1 MRVISTPFAV
11 RQSMESFV
19 TLTFLAL
26 VLCAV
31 GEITYI
37 EVRLPLPGERA
48 LPGTPWPAPQSWKT
62 SHFQLTLDPETFS
75 LTSNAESCDV
85 VARALDRYR
94 NLIFI
99 KPEPTCKEES
109 RPFLPGLRV
118 EVEKF
123 EKEHCRYPRHKD
135 DESYTLHVGETG
147 EALLNSST
155 VWGALRG
162 IETFSQLVYQEE
174 ETRKYLINATQI
186 EDFPRFAFRALLIDS
201 ARHFQP
207 LKVLKQ
213 NLDAMAYNKFNV
225 FHWHLVDDQS
235 WPLEMTTYP
244 NLTKSAYSPRLVY
257 SKADVQDI
265 IEYARLRGI
274 RVIPEVDTPGH
285 TQALGKVFPD
295 VLTACYGN
303 GTRGTP
309 NYPEF
314 AAFEMLNPTQDYTY
328 DLMKD
333 ILKEVAESFK
343 DEYIHLGMDE
353 VYYACWNSSP
363 EIKAFMQEKG
373 FDAVNQVEQY
383 YVKRTL
389 DNVKNFGSKYM
400 IWQDPIDNDV
410 EAEKDTL
417 VGVWKDTS
425 LDVKMKTWQE
435 YIAPIAQKGYQ
446 MVLSACWYLNYISY
460 GQDWK
465 KYYECDPRG
474 FNGTEEEKDLVVG
487 GEACMW
493 GEYVDGTNIIPRLWP
508 RASAVAER
516 LWSSASYNNTDDAS
530 FRLDQQRCR
539 MLRRGIPASPILNG
553 FCGDYDW
560 DVDEK
565 FHGP

>member
-1 MRVISTPFAV
+1 M
-11 RQSMESFV
+11 
-19 TLTFLAL
+19 
-26 VLCAV
+26 
-31 GEITYI
+31 
-37 EVRLPLPGERA
+37 PGS
-48 LPGTPWPAPQSWKT
+48 PWPAPQKWKR
-62 SHFQLTLDPETFS
+62 SHVQFALDPEAFN

-85 VARALDRYR
+85 VARALERYR
-94 NLIFI
+94 KLIFI
-99 KPEPTCKEES
+99 HSEAACKRHS
-109 RPFLPGLRV
+109 GPSLPGLRV
-118 EVEKF
+118 MVGKF
-123 EKEHCRYPRHKD
+123 QKKDCRYPRHKD
-135 DESYTLHVGETG
+135 DESYTLDVPETG
-147 EALLNSST
+147 EALLKSVT

-162 IETFSQLVYQEE
+162 LETFSQLVYQDD
-174 ETRKYLINATQI
+174 ETTKYLINATQI
-186 EDFPRFAFRALLIDS
+186 EDYPRFAFRGLLLDS

-207 LKVLKQ
+207 VKVIKQ

-235 WPLEMTTYP
+235 WPLEMSTYT
-244 NLTKSAYSPRLVY
+244 NLTKSAYSPRHVY
-257 SKADVQDI
+257 TRADVQDV

-285 TQALGKVFPD
+285 TQALGKVFPNL
-295 VLTACYGN
+295 LTACYGN

-309 NYPEF
+309 NYPEH
-314 AAFEMLNPTQDYTY
+314 AAFEMLDPTRDYTY
-328 DLMKD
+328 YVMKS
-333 ILKEVAESFK
+333 ILKEVIETFK

-363 EIKAFMQEKG
+363 EIKHFMKEQG
-373 FDAVNQVEQY
+373 FDTVNEVEQY

-389 DNVKNFGSKYM
+389 ENVKNLGSKYM

-410 EAEKDTL
+410 EAEKDSL

-435 YIAPIAQKGYQ
+435 YITPIARKGYQ

-465 KYYECDPRG
+465 GFYECDPRG
-474 FNGTEEEKDLVVG
+474 FEGTEQEKDLVVG

-493 GEYVDGTNIIPRLWP
+493 GEYVDGTNLIPRLWP

-516 LWSSASYNNTDDAS
+516 LWSSAVYNDTDTAS

-539 MLRRGIPASPILNG
+539 MVRRGIPAQPILNG

-560 DVDEK
+560 DLEEK
-565 FHGP
+565 YHLF